1 MITSSESIIVS
12 GSGGFLG
19 SAIVSILRANGINVL
34 VVKSG
39 DQSNGLTLMNM
50 DDPEHLHVLSG
61 SKFDTWIHCGW
72 WGVAGD
78 HRNDSRQLT
87 INIPTALKTVLL
99 AHQVG
104 CKHWIGIGSQAEFG
118 PINRAISE
126 EDQKCATT
134 VYGWAKTLVA
144 EQSQSL
150 CESLGMTWS
159 WVRVFS
165 MYGPGDS
172 TNWLI
177 PSVINNFLRGESP
190 ALTLCEQYWDYLY
203 IDDAAEAI
211 IKIAIEHAA
220 GDFNLGSGTA
230 ICLREL
236 VERIRYMMA
245 SDVELQFGKI
255 QYRPDQVFHLQAD
268 ISKLVTKVKWR
279 PVVSLDQG
287 LVNTIS
293 YFRSDR

>member
-1 MITSSESIIVS
+1 MITSSENIIIS

-19 SAIVSILRANGINVL
+19 SAIVSLLRANGINVL

-39 DQSNGLTLMNM
+39 QQSNGLSLMTM
-50 DDPEHLHVLSG
+50 DDPEHLHALSG

-78 HRNDSRQLT
+78 HRNDSRQLS

-99 AHQVG
+99 AHQNG

-126 EDQKCATT
+126 KDQKCATT
-134 VYGWAKTLVA
+134 MYGRAKILVA
-144 EQSQSL
+144 EQTQSL

-177 PSVINNFLRGESP
+177 PSVINNLLRGESP
-190 ALTLCEQYWDYLY
+190 SLTLCEQYWDYLY

-220 GDFNLGSGTA
+220 GDFNLGSGIA

-236 VERIRYMMA
+236 VERIRNMMK

-255 QYRPDQVFHLQAD
+255 PYRPDQVFHLQAD
-268 ISKLVTKVKWR
+268 ISKLASQMMWR
-279 PVVSLDQG
+279 PVVSLDEG
-287 LVNTIS
+287 LANTIC
-293 YFRSDR
+293 YYEGIR